1 MNQEQEA
8 TISELRGR
16 VESLEA
22 TLALA
27 ASTHQETPH
36 QQDLALGG
44 GARSAQDDAVA
55 VLERV
60 QAAEREH
67 RAEVERVK
75 TEAWRARETSAR
87 NLEMLKCELQLALDE
102 AWRDNEV
109 CRLAFRGLGRE
120 LEAIK
125 DEPSPVNEMAE
136 AHRRHEHKHEDTLAR
151 LQELVQRFGSEVAKM
166 ARAEVEA
173 CHGQDTVQDT
183 TACGLGRQQQQQQ
196 QDVERPERSEGLSAQ
211 HIPGLGEALEEDRP
225 TLEEEDTETPPSTSD
240 NTQATTHEGLR
251 CGLMLSPSCS
261 SSEGQAGRQSTS
273 TLLSQARRAAVTDA
287 ETQTDTHMDDEMRPP
302 AEAVR
307 LRLRLEELQ
316 KLRDDAQRERDEMQ
330 QEMYDVMDRCGE
342 LKGQV
347 EKLEWS
353 RDGRLEQERERLRAQ
368 LVQSQQRTEAA
379 EDRARDEASRRDE
392 AERRELEARGERD
405 QMEQE
410 MYSVMDRCEEL
421 RNELRRG
428 KQIVNE

>member
-1 MNQEQEA
+1 
-8 TISELRGR
+8 
-16 VESLEA
+16 
-22 TLALA
+22 
-27 ASTHQETPH
+27 
-36 QQDLALGG
+36 
-44 GARSAQDDAVA
+44 
-55 VLERV
+55 
-60 QAAEREH
+60 
-67 RAEVERVK
+67 
-75 TEAWRARETSAR
+75 
-87 NLEMLKCELQLALDE
+87 
-102 AWRDNEV
+102 
-109 CRLAFRGLGRE
+109 
-120 LEAIK
+120 
-125 DEPSPVNEMAE
+125 
-136 AHRRHEHKHEDTLAR
+136 
-151 LQELVQRFGSEVAKM
+151 
-166 ARAEVEA
+166 
-173 CHGQDTVQDT
+173 
-183 TACGLGRQQQQQQ
+183 
-196 QDVERPERSEGLSAQ
+196 
-211 HIPGLGEALEEDRP
+211 
-225 TLEEEDTETPPSTSD
+225 
-240 NTQATTHEGLR
+240 
-251 CGLMLSPSCS
+251 
-261 SSEGQAGRQSTS
+261 
-273 TLLSQARRAAVTDA
+273 
-287 ETQTDTHMDDEMRPP
+287 MDDEMRPP